1 MAIGL
6 GLMFGFH
13 FDENFNY
20 PYISRTVSEFWQ
32 RWHISLSSWFR
43 DYLFYP
49 VSRKAVPLGQ
59 KARKRWGKTVGRLVP
74 SVIALSV
81 VWLSTGIWHGASWTY
96 ILWGVYYG
104 ILLICALIFAPLSK
118 KLAKGLHIHTQSV
131 RNPAHRDPGAAG
143 LCAVPL
149 HLHAPGAGVF
159 RSHVWPDGKRCGRR
173 CCGDC
178 AEKSCLGTDPVRV
191 GIYPHSLLGSEAYG
205 EVRQL

>member
-6 GLMFGFH
+6 GRMFGFH
-13 FDENFNY
+13 FLENFNY

-104 ILLICALIFAPLSK
+104 IC
-118 KLAKGLHIHTQSV
+118 
-131 RNPAHRDPGAAG
+131 
-143 LCAVPL
+143 
-149 HLHAPGAGVF
+149 
-159 RSHVWPDGKRCGRR
+159 
-173 CCGDC
+173 
-178 AEKSCLGTDPVRV
+178 
-191 GIYPHSLLGSEAYG
+191 
-205 EVRQL
+205 